1 MTLTERPALGADAAL
16 AAALLAVDPAG
27 LGGIQL
33 CAGAGPERD
42 GWLALLR
49 RLMPAGSPWQK
60 VPLHAGEAALLGGL
74 DLAATLQAARP
85 VLQPGLLARADG
97 GTLLLG
103 SAERTPALVAS
114 LLASVLD
121 HGEVR
126 LQRDGL
132 SQRQAA
138 RWLLV
143 ALDETVPGSDIPEDA
158 LPAALGE
165 RLALRVDLHSVGR
178 TVPATTDEPDA
189 SADWTPADV
198 LAARQRL
205 PAVQLPDEC
214 LQALCATALVWGVA
228 SLRAPLMA
236 VRVARAAAALDGS
249 GTVSQAHA
257 EIGARM
263 VLAHRAT
270 RCPPDAADTAEQP
283 DIDTGNDT
291 DTGEPQDST
300 EPPPPPPD
308 HPLPEPEA
316 GTESDH
322 AGAARDPM
330 QERLVEAVRAVLPA
344 GLLAALQAGTLAGQ
358 PPSRG
363 SGQAG
368 AVLRNT
374 PRGRPVGTRRGDPG
388 RGQRLHV
395 LDTLRAAA
403 PWQTLRRPPGAPE
416 RLRVRRDDFHV
427 VRHRQHRPTTTVFV
441 VDASGSAA
449 LHRLAEAKGAVEL
462 LLADC
467 YVRRDR
473 VAVLAF
479 RGQQADVLLPPT
491 RSLARARRELAALPG
506 GGGTPLAAAID
517 AARTLALQ
525 LQRGGDTPVLVF
537 LTDGRANIAHDGSP
551 GRAQAGA
558 DALTQAALLRA
569 TGLTTLLI
577 DTSPQP
583 ADAAR
588 SVAQGMGARYVPLP
602 HAGAAGLSAVVR
614 SVQPAA

>member
-1 MTLTERPALGADAAL
+1 MTPSERPAIGADAAL
-16 AAALLAVDPAG
+16 AAALLAVDPTG
-27 LGGIQL
+27 LGGIRL
-33 CAGAGPERD
+33 RGGHGPERD
-42 GWLALLR
+42 AWLALLR
-49 RLMPAGSPWQK
+49 RLMPAGSPWLRL
-60 VPLHAGEAALLGGL
+60 PLHANETALLGGL

-103 SAERTPALVAS
+103 SAERTPALAAS
-114 LLASVLD
+114 LLASALD
-121 HGEVR
+121 HGELR

-132 SQRQAA
+132 AQTLPA

-143 ALDETVPGSDIPEDA
+143 ALDEAVADGDAPDEAVPTT
-158 LPAALGE
+158 LTE
-165 RLALRVDLHSVGR
+165 RLALQIDLRAAQGTR
-178 TVPATTDEPDA
+178 APPQADA
-189 SADWTPADV
+189 GADWTPSDV
-198 LAARQRL
+198 AAARQRL
-205 PAVQLPDEC
+205 PAVQLPGEV

-236 VRVARAAAALDGS
+236 VRAARVAAALDGS
-249 GTVSQAHA
+249 PTVAMAHA
-257 EIGARM
+257 EIAARL

-270 RCPPDAADTAEQP
+270 RCPPTETEAGDETP
-283 DIDTGNDT
+283 
-291 DTGEPQDST
+291 P
-300 EPPPPPPD
+300 EPP
-308 HPLPEPEA
+308 E
-316 GTESDH
+316 
-322 AGAARDPM
+322 ARDPADPTAPPDPASDDATPPSPSPEHDPL
-330 QERLVEAVRAVLPA
+330 QDRLVEAVRAVLPA
-344 GLLAALQAGTLAGQ
+344 GLLAALQAGLE
-358 PPSRG
+358 RG
-363 SGQAG
+363 TPARSPAGQAG
-368 AVLRNT
+368 AVLQNT
-374 PRGRPVGTRRGDPG
+374 ARGRPVGTRRGDPQ

-403 PWQTLRRPPGAPE
+403 PWQTLRRPAGEPA

-427 VRHRQHRPTTTVFV
+427 VRHRQHRPTTTLFV

-479 RGQQADVLLPPT
+479 RGQTAEVLLPPT

-506 GGGTPLAAAID
+506 GGGTPLAAGID

-558 DALTQAALLRA
+558 DALTQAAVLRA
-569 TGLTTLLI
+569 AGLTTLLI

-583 ADAAR
+583 SDVAR
-588 SVAQGMGARYVPLP
+588 QVAQGMGARYVPLP
-602 HAGAAGLSAVVR
+602 HAGPAGLSAVVR
-614 SVQPAA
+614 SALPAA

>member
-1 MTLTERPALGADAAL
+1 MTLSERPAIGADAAL
-16 AAALLAVDPAG
+16 AAALLAVDPSG
-27 LGGIQL
+27 LGGIHLQ
-33 CAGAGPERD
+33 GPAGPQRD
-42 GWLALLR
+42 AWLALLR
-49 RLMPAGSPWQK
+49 RLLPVGSPWQRL
-60 VPLHAGEAALLGGL
+60 PLHAGESALLGGL

-85 VLQPGLLARADG
+85 VVQPGLLARADG
-97 GTLLLG
+97 GALLLT
-103 SAERTPALVAS
+103 SAERVPALTAS

-132 SQRQAA
+132 SQRQSA

-143 ALDETVPGSDIPEDA
+143 ALDESTPDADRPDEAVPQT
-158 LPAALGE
+158 LTE
-165 RLALRVDLHSVGR
+165 RLALHLDLRADRGL
-178 TVPATTDEPDA
+178 PPDA
-189 SADWTPADV
+189 DAAHDWTPADV
-198 LAARQRL
+198 AAARRRL
-205 PAVQLPDEC
+205 ASVQLPEDI

-249 GTVSQAHA
+249 PAVGQTHA
-257 EIGARM
+257 EIAARL

-270 RCPPDAADTAEQP
+270 RLPPEAAEDPPAEDDSPPD
-283 DIDTGNDT
+283 
-291 DTGEPQDST
+291 
-300 EPPPPPPD
+300 EPPPEQPPEDPD
-308 HPLPEPEA
+308 RDNDADTPDTPQDPLQ
-316 GTESDH
+316 D
-322 AGAARDPM
+322 
-330 QERLVEAVRAVLPA
+330 RLIEAVRAVLPP
-344 GLLAALQAGTLAGQ
+344 GLLAALQAGVLAGQ

-363 SGQAG
+363 AGQAG

-374 PRGRPVGTRRGDPG
+374 PRGRPVGTRRGDPR

-403 PWQTLRRPPGAPE
+403 PWQTLRRPPGEPE
-416 RLRVRRDDFHV
+416 RLRVRREDFHV
-427 VRHRQHRPTTTVFV
+427 VRHRQHRPVTTLFV

-479 RGQQADVLLPPT
+479 RGQQAEVLLPPT

-506 GGGTPLAAAID
+506 GGGTPLAAAIES
-517 AARTLALQ
+517 AHALALQ
-525 LQRGGDTPVLVF
+525 LQRSGDTPVLVF
-537 LTDGRANIAHDGSP
+537 LTDGRANIARDGSP

-558 DALTQAALLRA
+558 DALAQAAQLRA
-569 TGLTTLLI
+569 AGLTTLLI

-583 ADAAR
+583 ADTAR
-588 SVAQGMGARYVPLP
+588 TVAEGMGARYVPLP

-614 SVQPAA
+614 SVQPGT

>member
-1 MTLTERPALGADAAL
+1 MTPSERPAIGADAAL

-27 LGGIQL
+27 LGGIHLQ
-33 CAGAGPERD
+33 GPAGPERD
-42 GWLALLR
+42 AWLALLR
-49 RLMPAGSPWQK
+49 RLLPAGSPWQRL
-60 VPLHAGEAALLGGL
+60 PLHASESALLGGL

-85 VLQPGLLARADG
+85 VVQPGLLTRADG
-97 GTLLLG
+97 GAVLLT
-103 SAERTPALVAS
+103 SAERAPALTAS

-121 HGEVR
+121 HGEVQ

-132 SQRQAA
+132 SQRQGA

-143 ALDETVPGSDIPEDA
+143 ALDESTPDADRPDEAVPPA
-158 LPAALGE
+158 LIE
-165 RLALRVDLHSVGR
+165 RLALHLDLR
-178 TVPATTDEPDA
+178 TDRSLVPHDDA
-189 SADWTPADV
+189 ANDWTPADV
-198 LAARQRL
+198 AAARQRL
-205 PAVQLPDEC
+205 ASVQLPDDS

-236 VRVARAAAALDGS
+236 VRLARAAAALDGS
-249 GTVSQAHA
+249 PAVTQTHA
-257 EIGARM
+257 EIAARL

-270 RCPPDAADTAEQP
+270 RLPPQAAEDPPAEDDTP
-283 DIDTGNDT
+283 
-291 DTGEPQDST
+291 P
-300 EPPPPPPD
+300 EPPPPEQPPED
-308 HPLPEPEA
+308 PDRDNDNDNDSDVDTPHTPQDPLQ
-316 GTESDH
+316 D
-322 AGAARDPM
+322 
-330 QERLVEAVRAVLPA
+330 RLIEAVRAMLPP
-344 GLLAALQAGTLAGQ
+344 GLLAALQAGVLAGQ

-363 SGQAG
+363 AGQAG

-374 PRGRPVGTRRGDPG
+374 PRGRPVGTRRGDPR

-403 PWQTLRRPPGAPE
+403 PWQTLRRPPGEPQ
-416 RLRVRRDDFHV
+416 RLRVRREDFHV
-427 VRHRQHRPTTTVFV
+427 VRHRQHRPVTTLFV

-479 RGQQADVLLPPT
+479 RGREAEVLLPPT

-506 GGGTPLAAAID
+506 GGGTPLAAAIES
-517 AARTLALQ
+517 AHALALQ
-525 LQRGGDTPVLVF
+525 LQRSGDTPVLVF
-537 LTDGRANIAHDGSP
+537 LTDGRANIARDGSP

-558 DALTQAALLRA
+558 DALAQAAQLRA
-569 TGLTTLLI
+569 AGLTTLLI

-583 ADAAR
+583 ADTAR
-588 SVAQGMGARYVPLP
+588 TVADSMGARYVPLP

-614 SVQPAA
+614 SVQPGA

>member
-27 LGGIQL
+27 LGGLHL

-42 GWLALLR
+42 AWLALLR
-49 RLMPAGSPWQK
+49 RLMPAGSPWQR
-60 VPLHAGEAALLGGL
+60 VPLHAGESALLGGL

-103 SAERTPALVAS
+103 SAERTPTLVAS

-121 HGEVR
+121 HGEIR

-132 SQRQAA
+132 SQRQPT

-143 ALDETVPGSDIPEDA
+143 ALDETVLESDRPEDV
-158 LPAALGE
+158 LPAALSE
-165 RLALRVDLHSVGR
+165 RLALHLDLRSTRPG
-178 TVPATTDEPDA
+178 PPGEAPPTDA
-189 SADWTPADV
+189 AADWTHADV
-198 LAARQRL
+198 AAARLRL
-205 PAVQLPDEC
+205 PGVELPDDC

-249 GTVSQAHA
+249 RTVTQTHA
-257 EIGARM
+257 EIAARL

-270 RCPPDAADTAEQP
+270 RCPPEATEPDASAEQP
-283 DIDTGNDT
+283 EAEA
-291 DTGEPQDST
+291 GEPQDNDHSPQDT
-300 EPPPPPPD
+300 PPPNPD
-308 HPLPEPEA
+308 DPA
-316 GTESDH
+316 TESADN
-322 AGAARDPM
+322 APDPSARDPM

-374 PRGRPVGTRRGDPG
+374 PRGRPMGTRRGDPG

-403 PWQTLRRPPGAPE
+403 PWQTLRRPPGGPE

-479 RGQQADVLLPPT
+479 RGQQAEVLLPPT

-525 LQRGGDTPVLVF
+525 LQRSGDTPVLVF
-537 LTDGRANIAHDGSP
+537 LTDGRANIAHDGTP

-569 TGLTTLLI
+569 TGLTALLI

-602 HAGAAGLSAVVR
+602 HAGATGLSAVVR
-614 SVQPAA
+614 SVLPSP